1 MQNCDNAYVTLTP
14 FARSFEYNFSIL
26 DSDHA
31 SSSAYWISFPHWP
44 SFPLTYIV
52 STDNIYLWY
61 KGSAGSRGGGE
72 GGWGGG
78 GGISQ
83 SQSQSQN
90 FIQYRFLTK
99 NHDWRHTW
107 QIQTCNYHYKTKF
120 ILKIAKHPIF
130 PFLTGCIDTFIL
142 FRCCASAVKRKP
154 NVLWS
159 KSILHACMT
168 KFGFDDNGSLH
179 FDTLNIYG
187 VRKC

>member
-1 MQNCDNAYVTLTP
+1 MLMWPWCHLQGHL
-14 FARSFEYNFSIL
+14 SIIFP
-26 DSDHA
+26 
-31 SSSAYWISFPHWP
+31 YWI
-44 SFPLTYIV
+44 LTTHLLRRTEYRSPIDPASRLHILCQQTIYIYGIK
-52 STDNIYLWY
+52 DL
-61 KGSAGSRGGGE
+61 RDQGGG
-72 GGWGGG
+72 GRGMGRG

-90 FIQYRFLTK
+90 FIQYRSLTK

-107 QIQTCNYHYKTKF
+107 QVQTCNYHYKTKF

-154 NVLWS
+154 NVLWT